1 MCVTFMM
8 FDNSR
13 KSMIVLVVN
22 VNGSVV
28 TVQNNVKCIFFLFY

>member
-1 MCVTFMM
+1 MT

-22 VNGSVV
+22 GVVV
-28 TVQNNVKCIFFLFY
+28 TVQNDAKCIFSLFY